1 MRYADLPY
9 LHRFY
14 NEGTWSTMATQT
26 HDLPDFDTLSVSLKV
41 DKKDLKQKYQK
52 RVDNWTSFFD
62 KWSSLDDSEDKEL
75 ELEKDGDWNLR
86 VAQCSGRNQNVQ
98 KVKRR
103 SDFQIQKYCSITYL
117 GSLSITW

>member
-1 MRYADLPY
+1 
-9 LHRFY
+9 
-14 NEGTWSTMATQT
+14 MAT
-26 HDLPDFDTLSVSLKV
+26 HNMPDFDTLSVSLKV

-86 VAQCSGRNQNVQ
+86 VGKIPRGRGVPRGRGAPRGAPQH
-98 KVKRR
+98 
-103 SDFQIQKYCSITYL
+103 
-117 GSLSITW
+117 

>member
-1 MRYADLPY
+1 
-9 LHRFY
+9 
-14 NEGTWSTMATQT
+14 MAT

-86 VAQCSGRNQNVQ
+86 VGKIPRGRGALRGRGAPRGAPQH
-98 KVKRR
+98 
-103 SDFQIQKYCSITYL
+103 
-117 GSLSITW
+117 